1 MCHTCGREGPLSCQE
16 GHTHAQEGHLNGT
29 SPGEA
34 ILKRKSFGEGVSTD
48 MTEEMVA
55 ATTFNASH

>member
-1 MCHTCGREGPLSCQE
+1 MAEKSHYHAEEATP
-16 GHTHAQEGHLNGT
+16 THNRAT

-48 MTEEMVA
+48 MTEGLVVA
-55 ATTFNASH
+55 NTFNASHQTS